1 MRIPGS
7 PGTQFTPYSGYL
19 YQESISYGE
28 RVAMEI
34 KQALDEDKLDVIC
47 T

>member
-7 PGTQFTPYSGYL
+7 PGTRFTPHTGYL
-19 YQESISYGE
+19 HGESISYGE

-34 KQALDEDKLDVIC
+34 KQAIEENKLERVC